1 MFDVIQQEPDRLRE
15 VTGIGPKLLGAI
27 ETAVIAYDASRAPAA
42 AKRHTLA
49 APIPLLPPVT
59 IATLSVRENS
69 SSAVNFA
76 PPFLVSS
83 AYQFEAAS

>member
-1 MFDVIQQEPDRLRE
+1 MSSSGQLAYQ
-15 VTGIGPKLLGAI
+15 LLGAI
-27 ETAVIAYDASRAPAA
+27 ETAVIAYDDPRAGGRQAAHTGRADTAA
-42 AKRHTLA
+42 A
-49 APIPLLPPVT
+49 PVT

-76 PPFLVSS
+76 PPSLVSS